1 MITVVNQISFKI
13 TMMKKYIYVLTISLL
28 IIPILSCQ
36 SIYKAQKQMDKYNYA
51 KAEVILKKV
60 ATKEKTHDAAMPM
73 LADCYRLQRD
83 LLNAKSAYAEVV
95 TFPNAK
101 PESFYYYAQA
111 LQSTGEYAKAREMF
125 QKYAVMNPTDPRGSM
140 YAAHCD
146 SVLGPWKGMSPA
158 FEVKMVNGINTD
170 QSDFGPAFYN
180 GELVFASDF
189 NTNPG
194 EAKEYGWT
202 GRGYLNIMKSSPD
215 TAGNFWGNMG
225 KASGFNNK
233 INQEYHDGPATFSA
247 DGNNIYFT
255 RSFFGKAKREG
266 IYKTNLLKIYYA
278 TKTQGEWGEIKP
290 FFLNSKEY
298 SVGHPTLSANGDTLY
313 FVSDMP
319 GGQGETDIWMCK
331 KENEAWGPPINL
343 GKTINTS
350 EKEMFPT
357 LCSNGDLYFAS
368 TGHPGYGAL
377 DIFKT
382 RNENGTW
389 TTPENLHPPINSSF
403 DDFAIAFE
411 SGEKN
416 GFFSSN
422 RPEGMGS
429 DDIYA
434 FRVAEPAPVLPAY
447 ISGLV
452 LDKTTLQPLTGATVF
467 LYDPETGN
475 VKILKTDT
483 AGTYKAALEKPGEY
497 MVKAM
502 MTNYISDCSPITIT
516 EVKPGTNTVIR
527 NLLLDKLII
536 SKTFRIENIYYD
548 FDKYNIRADAKP
560 ELDKLVR
567 IMNENRV
574 NVEIGS
580 HTDCRGPVIYND
592 KLSQNRAEAAVKYI
606 ISTGIDKGR
615 ITAKGFGEH
624 QLINKCAD
632 GVICTSKEH
641 QANRRTEF
649 RITSVAALVVTP
661 DQIDPSIYLEGQM
674 LPFNTLPA
682 DFFMKCR

>member
-13 TMMKKYIYVLTISLL
+13 TMMKKYIYVLTMSLL

-51 KAEVILKKV
+51 KAVVILKKV

-95 TFPNAK
+95 TLPNAK

-125 QKYAVMNPTDPRGSM
+125 QKYALMNPTDPRGNM

-146 SVLGPWKGMSPA
+146 SVLGPWKGMLPA
-158 FEVKMVNGINTD
+158 FEVKLANGINTN
-170 QSDFGPAFYN
+170 QSDFGPVFYN

-215 TAGNFWGNMG
+215 TAGNFWGHMG
-225 KASGFNNK
+225 KATGFNNK

-278 TKTQGEWGEIKP
+278 TKTQGEWGEVKP

-298 SVGHPTLSANGDTLY
+298 SVGHPTLSADGETLY

-343 GKTINTS
+343 GQTINTS

-403 DDFAIAFE
+403 DDFAIAFA

-452 LDKTTLQPLTGATVF
+452 LDKTTMQPLTGATVF
-467 LYDPETGN
+467 LYDPATEN

-483 AGTYKAALEKPGEY
+483 AGIYKAVLDKPGEY

-502 MTNYISDCSPITIT
+502 MTNYISDCSPISIT
-516 EVKPGTNTVIR
+516 EVKPGTNSVIR
-527 NLLLDKLII
+527 NLLLDKLLI
-536 SKTFRIENIYYD
+536 SKTFQIENIYYD
-548 FDKYNIRADAKP
+548 FDKFTIRNDAKP

-567 IMNENRV
+567 IMNENQV

-580 HTDCRGPVIYND
+580 HTDCRGPAIYND

-606 ISTGIDKGR
+606 ISSGIDKGR
-615 ITAKGFGEH
+615 ITAKGYGEH

-632 GVICTSKEH
+632 GVICTFKEH

-649 RITSVAALVVTP
+649 KITNIAVLFVTP
-661 DQIDPSIYLEGQM
+661 DQIDPSLYLEGQM